1 MNKKNRVPAPDAG
14 ARYYSDVI
22 LCCIPVLIM
31 SVFFYG
37 LRPLFLS
44 FAAVVTGNLIDLL
57 MAFLRDRRYDPHEH
71 SSECFALVLALMMP
85 ASVPYYVVV
94 VAVLAGDLLGKEV
107 FGGVG
112 CYPFHPVAVGYAIAC
127 ANWPDLMFRFP
138 QPMTRLPLYDLSQ
151 VPLIDG
157 ADMALRNGGL
167 PSVSSL
173 DLLLGNFAG
182 PMGSTCVL
190 VILACGL
197 LLALRKNLDLVSSCS
212 FLAACAVFV
221 WLFPRLGGVS
231 AGLPW
236 QNLGVRFTML
246 RYELVANSV
255 IFSAVFLLSE
265 PVTRPK
271 TRQSRIIYGV
281 CLGVLTMLLKYHGSR
296 ETGVAF
302 ALIIMNALSS
312 WLDRAVMLLTA
323 RKEARR
329 LENR

>member
-1 MNKKNRVPAPDAG
+1 MNKKNRVSAPDAG

-22 LCCIPVLIM
+22 LCCIPVMIM

-44 FAAVVTGNLIDLL
+44 FAAVVTGNLIDRL

-94 VAVLAGDLLGKEV
+94 
-107 FGGVG
+107 
-112 CYPFHPVAVGYAIAC
+112 VAVGYAIAC

-173 DLLLGNFAG
+173 DLLLGNFTG

-197 LLALRKNLDLVSSCS
+197 LLALRKDLDLVSSCS

-231 AGLPW
+231 FGLPW
-236 QNLGVRFTML
+236 QNLGVRLTML

>member
-1 MNKKNRVPAPDAG
+1 
-14 ARYYSDVI
+14 
-22 LCCIPVLIM
+22 
-31 SVFFYG
+31 
-37 LRPLFLS
+37 
-44 FAAVVTGNLIDLL
+44 
-57 MAFLRDRRYDPHEH
+57 
-71 SSECFALVLALMMP
+71 
-85 ASVPYYVVV
+85 
-94 VAVLAGDLLGKEV
+94 
-107 FGGVG
+107 
-112 CYPFHPVAVGYAIAC
+112 
-127 ANWPDLMFRFP
+127 MFRFP

-197 LLALRKNLDLVSSCS
+197 LLALRKDLDLVSSCS

-236 QNLGVRFTML
+236 QNLGVRLTML
-246 RYELVANSV
+246 RYELAANSV

>member
-44 FAAVVTGNLIDLL
+44 FAAVVTGNLIDRL

-127 ANWPDLMFRFP
+127 ANWPSLMFRFP

-197 LLALRKNLDLVSSCS
+197 LLALRKDLDLVSSCS

-221 WLFPRLGGVS
+221 WLFPRLGGV
-231 AGLPW
+231 
-236 QNLGVRFTML
+236 
-246 RYELVANSV
+246 
-255 IFSAVFLLSE
+255 I
-265 PVTRPK
+265 
-271 TRQSRIIYGV
+271 
-281 CLGVLTMLLKYHGSR
+281 
-296 ETGVAF
+296 
-302 ALIIMNALSS
+302 
-312 WLDRAVMLLTA
+312 
-323 RKEARR
+323 
-329 LENR
+329 

>member
-1 MNKKNRVPAPDAG
+1 M
-14 ARYYSDVI
+14 
-22 LCCIPVLIM
+22 
-31 SVFFYG
+31 
-37 LRPLFLS
+37 
-44 FAAVVTGNLIDLL
+44 
-57 MAFLRDRRYDPHEH
+57 
-71 SSECFALVLALMMP
+71 
-85 ASVPYYVVV
+85 
-94 VAVLAGDLLGKEV
+94 
-107 FGGVG
+107 
-112 CYPFHPVAVGYAIAC
+112 
-127 ANWPDLMFRFP
+127 
-138 QPMTRLPLYDLSQ
+138 
-151 VPLIDG
+151 
-157 ADMALRNGGL
+157 
-167 PSVSSL
+167 
-173 DLLLGNFAG
+173 
-182 PMGSTCVL
+182 
-190 VILACGL
+190 
-197 LLALRKNLDLVSSCS
+197 
-212 FLAACAVFV
+212 FV

-231 AGLPW
+231 FGLPW

-246 RYELVANSV
+246 HYELVANSV